1 MSGQSAEIRDRTN
14 KALVYSILDSAYIYA
29 GGRDPSEKINFQKF
43 RQYLFDPLDGRKGPS
58 VAKLLE
64 ENNIITKESFEDYQT
79 LINQSADIAQVMR
92 DYGPQSVERLQDK
105 AALMSNIVIRA
116 LGAVGGN
123 VILNRIKGITG
134 NVPGASM
141 SVAQTTSNATAELGL
156 NMPAGKVRDIYIRA
170 MTEPDL
176 MRALLARIPSLKKKA
191 IEYFISLPAIFYSS
205 GIRGGIEEV
214 QQTETG
220 RTPVNYA
227 EEVYRDVVPQ
237 PQPQP
242 EPTPTPT
249 EPRPTGP
256 LSIQKQPRQPAVGR
270 SARCDRRTGRLCG
283 VPFSRSRF
291 ASVNPTSCFGHSNTR
306 HES

>member
-1 MSGQSAEIRDRTN
+1 M
-14 KALVYSILDSAYIYA
+14 
-29 GGRDPSEKINFQKF
+29 
-43 RQYLFDPLDGRKGPS
+43 FDPLDGRKGPS

-64 ENNIITKESFEDYQT
+64 ENNIITKESFEDYKT

-105 AALMSNIVIRA
+105 AALLSNIVIRA

-176 MRALLARIPSLKKKA
+176 MSFAGKIPK
-191 IEYFISLPAIFYSS
+191 
-205 GIRGGIEEV
+205 
-214 QQTETG
+214 TE
-220 RTPVNYA
+220 
-227 EEVYRDVVPQ
+227 
-237 PQPQP
+237 
-242 EPTPTPT
+242 
-249 EPRPTGP
+249 
-256 LSIQKQPRQPAVGR
+256 K
-270 SARCDRRTGRLCG
+270 
-283 VPFSRSRF
+283 
-291 ASVNPTSCFGHSNTR
+291 
-306 HES
+306 ESD

>member
-1 MSGQSAEIRDRTN
+1 M
-14 KALVYSILDSAYIYA
+14 
-29 GGRDPSEKINFQKF
+29 
-43 RQYLFDPLDGRKGPS
+43 
-58 VAKLLE
+58 
-64 ENNIITKESFEDYQT
+64 
-79 LINQSADIAQVMR
+79 INQSADIAQVMR

-105 AALMSNIVIRA
+105 AALLSNIVIRA

-176 MRALLARIPSLKKKA
+176 MRALLARIPKTEKKA
-191 IEYFISLPAIFYSS
+191 IEYFRSLPAIFYSS

-237 PQPQP
+237 PQPRTEVQP
-242 EPTPTPT
+242 PLAAS
-249 EPRPTGP
+249 TG
-256 LSIQKQPRQPAVGR
+256 INFKHVFK
-270 SARCDRRTGRLCG
+270 T
-283 VPFSRSRF
+283 
-291 ASVNPTSCFGHSNTR
+291 
-306 HES
+306 